1 MSYKTWLECG
11 VVGGLG
17 FRKTHQSFLEK
28 VVEESGGTCK
38 TDVSQA

>member
-1 MSYKTWLECG
+1 MSYKTWFECG

-28 VVEESGGTCK
+28 VVEGRGACK